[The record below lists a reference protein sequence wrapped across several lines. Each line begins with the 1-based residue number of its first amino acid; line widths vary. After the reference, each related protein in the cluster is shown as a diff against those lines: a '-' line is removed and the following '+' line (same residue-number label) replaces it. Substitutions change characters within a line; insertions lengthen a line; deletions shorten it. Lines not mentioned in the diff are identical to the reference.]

1 MTTAILDKSA
11 QSPRHNREVRPI
23 LAVTPESWP
32 PLHEYLSAP
41 APAPR
46 VLELEGDLDEL
57 EIENLKAVLDDYG
70 AEPLLVLDLSRVT
83 YLSSLAVSAIV
94 TAMRRARTRGH
105 ELTVQVKRDTIP
117 ERVLFITAI
126 PYRAI

>member
-1 MTTAILDKSA
+1 MTAT
-11 QSPRHNREVRPI
+11 
-23 LAVTPESWP
+23 TPQ
-32 PLHEYLSAP
+32 A
-41 APAPR
+41 ATPR

-70 AEPLLVLDLSRVT
+70 DEPLLVLDLSRVT

-94 TAMRRARTRGH
+94 NALRRARARGH